1 MANITT
7 NAKDIVVIDT
17 SEAVGAL
24 SQLFR
29 GFAGLSMIS
38 VKTMTATVSAQVI
51 TNQADI
57 RGLRIIDHGNLQGC
71 EIGND
76 FVTTANFSSYLP
88 DLLTLK
94 GCFCP
99 YTGFAHFLNCLQ
111 GQNTALMYEF
121 ARWWNVPV
129 YAGEWYTNALGLNM
143 YAHPYKGLLTF
154 KAIPDPF
161 LGFQQ
166 WVRVDPSGTVTRN
179 VSVP

>member
-7 NAKDIVVIDT
+7 SARDIIVIDT

-24 SQLFR
+24 SQLVR
-29 GFAGLSMIS
+29 GFAGLSMSS
-38 VKTMTATVSAQVI
+38 VKTMTANVHAQVI
-51 TNQADI
+51 KNQADI
-57 RGLRIIDHGNLQGC
+57 RGLRIMDHGNAQGC
-71 EIGND
+71 QIGND
-76 FVTTANFSSYLP
+76 FVTTANFSTYWH
-88 DLLTLK
+88 DLATLQ

-99 YTGFAHFLNCLQ
+99 YTGFVHMLNCLM
-111 GQNTALMYEF
+111 GQNTALMLEF
-121 ARWWNVPV
+121 AKWWNVPV